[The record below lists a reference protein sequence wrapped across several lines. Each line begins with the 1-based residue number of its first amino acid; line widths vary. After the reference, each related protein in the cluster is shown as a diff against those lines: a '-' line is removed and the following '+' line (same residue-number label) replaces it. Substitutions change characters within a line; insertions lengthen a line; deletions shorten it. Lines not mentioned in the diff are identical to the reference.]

1 MAFILIGLAGVV
13 GGFLLREE
21 KVYKPEYNKIQTNIT
36 ERDRQERNE
45 RLRPKTD
52 PLMKTVKYQENQVGH
67 TILNVEVEIFIDR
80 NGTRSVETKTFP
92 VEISSTNV
100 LNGRTVLVGQGN
112 KFRDWKRGDIIFKLE
127 KMNQAEILRK
137 NVINKL
143 KACVPSKDDQ
153 YYDRMTEVVIHGF
166 DTMDEITLPNSQ
178 HMGQPITFTR
188 NDMLC

>member
-1 MAFILIGLAGVV
+1 MAFILIGLAGVI

-21 KVYKPEYNKIQTNIT
+21 KVYKPEYNNIQSNIT
-36 ERDRQERNE
+36 ERDRRERNE
-45 RLRPKTD
+45 GLVPKTD

-67 TILNVEVEIFIDR
+67 TILNVDVEIFIDR

-100 LNGRTVLVGQGN
+100 LNEKTVLEGQGN

-127 KMNQAEILRK
+127 KMNQAEILKK

-143 KACVPSKDDQ
+143 KICFPTEDDL

-166 DTMDEITLPNSQ
+166 DTMDEITLPNKQ
-178 HMGQPITFTR
+178 KMDQPIIFTR
-188 NDMLC
+188 NEMLC